1 MQSPTRTA
9 LIIGITGSI
18 GREVTGALVRRGWH
32 VRALHRDP
40 AAAAASGTLPH
51 SVEWVKGDAMRS
63 SDVIEAARGT
73 ALIVHA
79 ANPPKY
85 RNWRGLAL
93 PMLDNTIAAAKSSN
107 ARILMPATIYNFGA
121 DAPRML
127 KENSPQVPTTRKG
140 QVRIEM
146 ELQLQK
152 ASLHGVRS
160 IVVRA
165 GDFFG
170 PGAGNSWL
178 TRGMIRSRDR
188 VRSVFYPGPPD
199 VGHSW
204 AYLPDL
210 AETMARL
217 VECDIRDY
225 EVFHFR
231 GHWLERG
238 VEMAEEV
245 CRVRGISSRRIEPF
259 PWWAIKMASPF
270 VNVCH
275 EMLEMRYLWQVPLQ
289 LDNSKLRALIG
300 TESHTPLEAALTATL
315 DNRPRTAPIRD
326 MLGSFE
332 GEPPRNQSP
341 DLLRAASNSKAPRA
355 ASIVPAPGPR
365 SS

>member
-1 MQSPTRTA
+1 MQSATRTA

-18 GREVTGALVRRGWH
+18 GREVTGALMRRGWQ

-40 AAAAASGTLPH
+40 DTAASDHFPNT
-51 SVEWVKGDAMRS
+51 VQWVKGDAMRAN
-63 SDVIEAARGT
+63 DVIEAARGT

-93 PMLDNTIAAAKSSN
+93 PMLDNTIAAAKLSN
-107 ARILMPATIYNFGA
+107 ARVLMPATIYNFGA
-121 DAPRML
+121 DAPRSL
-127 KENSPQVPTTRKG
+127 QENSPQIPTTRKG
-140 QVRIEM
+140 QVRVEM

-152 ASLHGVRS
+152 ASLYGVRS

-178 TRGMIRSRDR
+178 TQGMMRARGR

-210 AETMARL
+210 AETMVRL
-217 VECDIRDY
+217 IECGHPMRDY

-238 VEMAEEV
+238 VEMAEIAG
-245 CRVRGISSRRIEPF
+245 RVRGISSRRIKPF
-259 PWWAIKMASPF
+259 PWWAIKLASPL
-270 VNVCH
+270 VNVCR
-275 EMLEMRYLWQVPLQ
+275 EMLEMRYLWRIPLQ

-300 TESHTPLEAALTATL
+300 TEAHTPIEAAVSATL
-315 DNRPRTAPIRD
+315 DNRPRAIGHESS
-326 MLGSFE
+326 M
-332 GEPPRNQSP
+332 
-341 DLLRAASNSKAPRA
+341 AA
-355 ASIVPAPGPR
+355 
-365 SS
+365 